1 LQTEESERR
10 SPTVRIDYDEAFAVC
25 GIGEGLAATKSK
37 HWGSGPRIL
46 PLRPDDPVDP
56 VRILYVF
63 KEGSRYNLRFLQR
76 QKLKKLLG
84 KRYRPLVTM
93 AKGFTQTVFLEQLT
107 AQQAYVI
114 RQLLHMQPVEF
125 WRASKGKSLIELP
138 DDPGQLDRQV
148 LAGMKE
154 KPKQLLLEFGSPR
167 THEYIDEEHRTD
179 E

>member
-1 LQTEESERR
+1 
-10 SPTVRIDYDEAFAVC
+10 
-25 GIGEGLAATKSK
+25 
-37 HWGSGPRIL
+37 
-46 PLRPDDPVDP
+46 
-56 VRILYVF
+56 
-63 KEGSRYNLRFLQR
+63 
-76 QKLKKLLG
+76 
-84 KRYRPLVTM
+84 M
-93 AKGFTQTVFLEQLT
+93 AKGFTQTLFLEQLT

-167 THEYIDEEHRTD
+167 THEDIDEEHRAD